1 MIRRKVNKLLLIVM
15 GIFTSLISFAQTND
29 KEVKIPKEKFVV
41 VESSAEDKPAIIVV
55 NTSLRKFKHKKLYGW
70 TCSLV
75 IKYKETAMNGMPTT
89 EESDFVYN
97 YIEEL
102 DKTIKGDSLQ
112 PNALYLARITW
123 NGTCEVI
130 WQVKDPKVVHEYL
143 GGIINAKTYPRE
155 LDYRIEFDEKWE
167 KVSVYNNIKP

>member
-1 MIRRKVNKLLLIVM
+1 MNKLLLIVM

-29 KEVKIPKEKFVV
+29 KEVKIPEEKFVV

-102 DKTIKGDSLQ
+102 YKTIKGDSLQ

>member
-1 MIRRKVNKLLLIVM
+1 MIRNKMNKLILIVM

-29 KEVKIPKEKFVV
+29 KEVKIPEEKFVV
-41 VESSAEDKPAIIVV
+41 VESTADDKPAIIVV

-75 IKYKETAMNGMPTT
+75 IKFKETAMNGMPTT
-89 EESDFVYN
+89 DESNFVYD
-97 YIEEL
+97 YIEGL
-102 DKTIKGDSLQ
+102 DKIIKGDATQ

-143 GGIINAKTYPRE
+143 GSIINTETYPRE

>member
-1 MIRRKVNKLLLIVM
+1 MVRFTLIAMGLLS
-15 GIFTSLISFAQTND
+15 SLLSFAGTGG
-29 KEVKIPKEKFVV
+29 KGVKIPEEQFAV
-41 VESSAEDKPAIIVV
+41 VESSSGDKPAIIVV

-75 IKYKETAMNGMPTT
+75 ISYKETAMNGMPTT
-89 EESDFVYN
+89 EESTFVYN

-102 DKTIKGDSLQ
+102 DKKIKGDTSQ
-112 PNALYLARITW
+112 PNALCLARITW

-143 GGIINAKTYPRE
+143 GGIITSKTYPRE
-155 LDYRIEFDEKWE
+155 LDYRIEYDAKW
-167 KVSVYNNIKP
+167 KNVAMYNKIKP

>member
-1 MIRRKVNKLLLIVM
+1 MHKLLLIVM
-15 GIFTSLISFAQTND
+15 GLLTSLFSFSQTGGKD
-29 KEVKIPKEKFVV
+29 VIIPEEKFAV
-41 VESSAEDKPAIIVV
+41 VESSADDKPAIIVV

-75 IKYKETAMNGMPTT
+75 IQFKDTAMNGMPTID
-89 EESDFVYN
+89 ESNFVYD
-97 YIEEL
+97 YIEGL
-102 DKTIKGDSLQ
+102 DKIIKGDDTQ
-112 PNALYLARITW
+112 PNALFLARITW

-143 GGIINAKTYPRE
+143 GNIIKTETYPRD

>member
-1 MIRRKVNKLLLIVM
+1 MNKLILIAM
-15 GIFTSLISFAQTND
+15 GLFTSIFSFAETGGKN
-29 KEVKIPKEKFVV
+29 VKIPEEKFVV
-41 VESSAEDKPAIIVV
+41 VESSADSKPAIIAV
-55 NTSLRKFKHKKLYGW
+55 NTSLRKFKHKELYGW

-75 IKYKETAMNGMPTT
+75 IKFKDTTMDGMPTT
-89 EESDFVYN
+89 DESNYVFD

-102 DKTIKGDSLQ
+102 DRAIKGDSIQ
-112 PNALYLARITW
+112 PNAIYLAKITW

-143 GGIINAKTYPRE
+143 GGIIKNKTYPRE
-155 LDYRIEFDEKWE
+155 LDYRIEFDKEWE